1 MYIGELAKRS
11 GASARAIRLY
21 ESLGLLGQVQRQGSY
36 RVYRDESVALVQMI
50 RQALALGLR
59 LAELAPVLNGD
70 GEPDWDRL
78 AALLAQKR
86 ASLRQEIARLE
97 RLDQEL
103 IRIEAEI
110 RACTD
115 LQQRSPACEPVRS
128 RHQQKDAS
136 VLETP

>member
-11 GASARAIRLY
+11 GASARALRLY
-21 ESLGLLGQVQRQGSY
+21 ESLGLLGRVQRQGSY
-36 RVYRDESVALVQMI
+36 RVYHEESVALVQMI

-59 LAELAPVLNGD
+59 LAELTPVLNGD
-70 GEPDWDRL
+70 GGTDWDRL

-86 ASLRQEIARLE
+86 ASLRQEMARLE

-115 LQQRSPACEPVRS
+115 LPQRSPAPAPACS
-128 RHQQKDAS
+128 CHQQKDAS

>member
-115 LQQRSPACEPVRS
+115 LQQRSPVCEPVRS